1 MTDVDTGYG
10 WYALYTR
17 HQHEKCV
24 HRILTGKGFEAFL
37 PLYTSA
43 HQWKDRVKR
52 VSLPLFPCYVFLR
65 APFSQWLPVLTTP
78 GVHAVVGFGGQPA
91 SIPDAEIDALQR
103 VIESSVKAEPHPFL
117 KCGDRVRV
125 KTGPLRGLEGIL
137 VRQKNWCK
145 LLLSVEMLQRS
156 VAVEVDLAI
165 VERVGWRSP
174 AESSLRT
181 ARLAMPGLQFPVES
195 L

>member
-1 MTDVDTGYG
+1 
-10 WYALYTR
+10 
-17 HQHEKCV
+17 
-24 HRILTGKGFEAFL
+24 
-37 PLYTSA
+37 
-43 HQWKDRVKR
+43 
-52 VSLPLFPCYVFLR
+52 
-65 APFSQWLPVLTTP
+65 
-78 GVHAVVGFGGQPA
+78 
-91 SIPDAEIDALQR
+91 
-103 VIESSVKAEPHPFL
+103 
-117 KCGDRVRV
+117 VRV

-181 ARLAMPGLQFPVES
+181 ARLAMPGLQLPVES